1 MLFCLGILIFGTE
14 FCVGIFDRDG
24 VTFSPIYDMFEIID
38 VFVRFTRSLAYE
50 LSIRDLGFDPTVRVL
65 SSLGRLDTLPPLF
78 LLEATNH

>member
-1 MLFCLGILIFGTE
+1 
-14 FCVGIFDRDG
+14 
-24 VTFSPIYDMFEIID
+24 MFEIID